1 VKLLVIMTPA
11 ALSSGLALV
20 TGGNR
25 GIGLEVCKQ
34 LVQRGKPVLLACRD
48 LEAGKAAAQTL
59 QQANSSSEVKVISLD
74 TNSSAS
80 IQKLAELVKA
90 EYDQKIDLLVNNA
103 GILFTKTWSEE
114 AYSKTM
120 AVNVAGP
127 VAISQAL
134 LPLLAPGAL
143 IVMVSSGL
151 GQLANISPDYKDA
164 IQSITDISSI
174 PTAVPF
180 NPDSPMG
187 TSPPGAGAMTPTY
200 SVVKALL
207 NRSVQLMSA
216 DEKFKQRG
224 VSVVSTCPGW
234 CRTDMGT
241 SAADRSA
248 EQGGSSVLW
257 PYFNWKSDLNGSFT
271 RDGGQLVW

>member
-1 VKLLVIMTPA
+1 MTGTA
-11 ALSSGLALV
+11 IGSGLALV

-34 LVQRGKPVLLACRD
+34 LVQQGKRVLLACRD
-48 LEAGKAAAQTL
+48 VEAGKAAAQTL
-59 QQANSSSEVKVISLD
+59 QQANSNSDIKVVSLD
-74 TNSSAS
+74 TGSSAS
-80 IQKLAELVKA
+80 IHKLAELVKA

-103 GILFTKTWSEE
+103 GILFTKTWTEE
-114 AYSKTM
+114 QYNKTLT
-120 AVNVAGP
+120 VNFVGP
-127 VAISQAL
+127 VTLSQTL

-143 IVMVSSGL
+143 IIMVSSGL
-151 GQLANISPDYKDA
+151 GSRANLSPDYKEA
-164 IQSITDISSI
+164 VQSVTDISSLH
-174 PTAVPF
+174 TAVTF
-180 NPDSPMG
+180 NPNSPMG
-187 TSPPGAGAMTPTY
+187 TAPPGAGSMAPTY

-207 NRSVQLMSA
+207 NRSVELLSA

-224 VSVVSTCPGW
+224 VSVVSVCPGW

-248 EQGGSSVLW
+248 EQGGTSVLF

-271 RDGGQLVW
+271 RDGELLAW